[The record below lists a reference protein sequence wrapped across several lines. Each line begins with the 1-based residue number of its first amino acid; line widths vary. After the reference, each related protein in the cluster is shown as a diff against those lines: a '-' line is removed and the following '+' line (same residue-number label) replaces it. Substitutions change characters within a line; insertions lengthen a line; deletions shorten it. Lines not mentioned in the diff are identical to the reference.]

1 MKERKE
7 NCQSFWEE
15 KVRAIQKVRKSV
27 KKTKKTTNYIE
38 HLQKRNLFLLRLR
51 LKLYVEST

>member
-27 KKTKKTTNYIE
+27 KKTKKKQQTTLNIFKKEIY
-38 HLQKRNLFLLRLR
+38 F
-51 LKLYVEST
+51 Y